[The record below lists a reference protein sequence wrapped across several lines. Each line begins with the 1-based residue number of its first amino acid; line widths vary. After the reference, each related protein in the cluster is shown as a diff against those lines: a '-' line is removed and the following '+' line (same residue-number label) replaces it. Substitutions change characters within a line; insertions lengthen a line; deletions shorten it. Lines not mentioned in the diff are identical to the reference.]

1 MKKTALFFALSV
13 IAICCFGQAKKE
25 QPKKIYIE
33 VDSADA
39 VNFLTIFQVGLANLM
54 NTSIPANQVTGIQN
68 YGNAL
73 FQKNVAIYQSWLPKT
88 EAPKKDS
95 VIKKP

>member
-1 MKKTALFFALSV
+1 M
-13 IAICCFGQAKKE
+13 
-25 QPKKIYIE
+25 
-33 VDSADA
+33 
-39 VNFLTIFQVGLANLM
+39 QVGLANLM
-54 NTSIPANQVTGIQN
+54 NTSIPANQVTSIQN

-73 FQKNVAIYQSWLPKT
+73 FQKNVAIYQSWLPKI